1 MNKSTSKA
9 TLKKR
14 LGGYCVDLE
23 GCNQVMFGYGID
35 YLLVILFYT

>member
-1 MNKSTSKA
+1 MSKLTSKS

-23 GCNQVMFGYGID
+23 HYNQVMLGYCIGYID
-35 YLLVILFYT
+35 